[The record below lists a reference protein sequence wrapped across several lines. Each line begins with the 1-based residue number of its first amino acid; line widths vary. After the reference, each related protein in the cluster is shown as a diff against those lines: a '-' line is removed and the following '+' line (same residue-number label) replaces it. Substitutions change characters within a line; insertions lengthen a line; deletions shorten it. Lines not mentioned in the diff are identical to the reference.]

1 MEREVLSLQQA
12 ASKTEVKETEKEA
25 SSFVLKTEEPKI
37 PTRKDKREVQ
47 EEVVE
52 NGLAA
57 EVEKALLSYKLS
69 WDEQSGEEAAGNTWI
84 LEALLHQLDGDKV
97 FVCTNI
103 RAVFNG
109 VLIVILHVHNVCF
122 GFALLK

>member
-69 WDEQSGEEAAGNTWI
+69 WDEQSGEEAAGNT
-84 LEALLHQLDGDKV
+84 
-97 FVCTNI
+97 
-103 RAVFNG
+103 
-109 VLIVILHVHNVCF
+109 
-122 GFALLK
+122 